1 MNDAHAHDPES
12 LVNSGVIMKKY
23 VIALFSFTVMS
34 MNTYLF
40 AGGWQEPTRITQ
52 FMIEGSAAGERVYVQ
67 FVTDF
72 NPDSCAGSNTRWKR
86 IYGDTE
92 KGKYLL
98 STVLSAKATRQ
109 TVVPLLHG
117 CDDWGRPKLSGLL
130 VQ

>member
-1 MNDAHAHDPES
+1 
-12 LVNSGVIMKKY
+12 MKKY
-23 VIALFSFTVMS
+23 VIALFSFTVIS
-34 MNTYLF
+34 MNTYSF
-40 AGGWQEPTRITQ
+40 AGGWQQATTITQ

-67 FVTDF
+67 FEAYF
-72 NPDSCAGSNTRWKR
+72 NPYSCSGIDTQWKR

-98 STVLSAKATRQ
+98 STVLSAKATGQ
-109 TVVPLLHG
+109 TVVPLIHG

>member
-1 MNDAHAHDPES
+1 
-12 LVNSGVIMKKY
+12 MKKY

-34 MNTYLF
+34 MNTYSF

-52 FMIEGSAAGERVYVQ
+52 FMIEGSAAGERIYVQ
-67 FVTDF
+67 FETNF
-72 NPDSCAGSNTRWKR
+72 NPDDCKGTDTQWKR

-98 STVLSAKATRQ
+98 STVLSAKATGQ

>member
-1 MNDAHAHDPES
+1 
-12 LVNSGVIMKKY
+12 MKKY
-23 VIALFSFTVMS
+23 VIALFSFTVIS
-34 MNTYLF
+34 MNTYSF
-40 AGGWQEPTRITQ
+40 AGGWQQATAITQ

-67 FVTDF
+67 FKTDF
-72 NPDSCAGSNTRWKR
+72 NPDSCTGIDTQWKR

-98 STVLSAKATRQ
+98 STILSAKATRQ